1 MGKEHHKMSNDWSK
15 VVYLC
20 PRCPTGLLIAC
31 NEKQKQKILK
41 FALGKKVNGR
51 QNEKPKVICEICEDL
66 MGL

>member
-1 MGKEHHKMSNDWSK
+1 MGS
-15 VVYLC
+15 
-20 PRCPTGLLIAC
+20 RIPTQLKLDLIAC

-66 MGL
+66 MDL